1 MDAIFCKQH
10 RIQVFCNLEF
20 NVMDAIFCKST
31 EHKSWQPWGITD
43 NGKWNS
49 YSRTTKINI
58 NNI

>member
-1 MDAIFCKQH
+1 
-10 RIQVFCNLEF
+10 
-20 NVMDAIFCKST
+20 MDAIFCKST